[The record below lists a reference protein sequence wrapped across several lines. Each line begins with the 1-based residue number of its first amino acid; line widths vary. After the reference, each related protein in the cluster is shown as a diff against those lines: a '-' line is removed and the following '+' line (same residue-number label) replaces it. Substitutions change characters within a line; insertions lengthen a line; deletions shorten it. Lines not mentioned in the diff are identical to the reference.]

1 MPIIAPAGNSSSS
14 NLLTSGVTGTV
25 GVVVTDTVGG
35 RVVNILDSVTS
46 VITVINEVAT

>member
-14 NLLTSGVTGTV
+14 SLLTSGVNGTV
-25 GVVVTDTVGG
+25 GVDVTDAVGG
-35 RVVNILDSVTS
+35 RVVNILDGVTS